1 MRSLARDRA
10 GAAVTTDGAGD
21 QPRAF
26 HLAQPGEAR
35 LHRDAGGWSGAWP
48 GRGRR
53 ALAIGPVIWIFP
65 CNGSILMHT
74 DKEYTVRWRIHIDVS
89 MSLAA

>member
-35 LHRDAGGWSGAWP
+35 LALGCGRVVRGMAGAGKEGACDWA
-48 GRGRR
+48 GY
-53 ALAIGPVIWIFP
+53 LDI
-65 CNGSILMHT
+65 
-74 DKEYTVRWRIHIDVS
+74 S
-89 MSLAA
+89 M